1 MKNRFPGLNLL
12 PASPKTALTAVL
24 LFAVASPAH
33 ATADLDRKYAL
44 ETIGI
49 LRPYDNLD
57 GMFAD
62 VVSSSFREWLS
73 RREQSRFVHQDLSA
87 ADDILAK
94 TKLPYLKVIEDK
106 DVLTQIT
113 RTTRTESLVR
123 TRILRE
129 GPKYRVT
136 LEWLH
141 APAMDVLASEQFVLD
156 EPRGVPGEPA
166 DLSVLRSDLQRGLER
181 LLNKIPIMAQV
192 TGRDGE
198 LVTLNLGRGDKI
210 EKGDTVVF
218 GTLEDAKRHPI
229 LKSIVDWRFVETG
242 RAVVGDIEENLVF
255 ARVVEELPGRKVT
268 RWQKVVKVLPAV
280 DPSKP
285 EPLKVAPAGG
295 GSSSR
300 TLSEVATENEPP
312 RLGYIT
318 LGPTLGTLGREYS
331 IPQSDTESEDFRS
344 GSSLVFG
351 GVAEGQ
357 LWIDQSLFVDGA
369 MTYSLPG
376 GYAQTNAAG
385 DETLA
390 ATGSSASIMRWRVGA
405 GYLFRATREVLGPRG
420 FVRIGY
426 GSDSYSLTANEAEYV
441 GTTTF
446 GGLFL
451 GLGGDLPL
459 RGNYGLHLSTDFGL
473 LQSMTETGYTSGD
486 AQGVTSVRFNLE
498 GYGWWGP
505 RLRVGGGIQVGTQSV
520 TFDNDRSIS
529 SLGISFGPNF
539 TFFF

>member
-1 MKNRFPGLNLL
+1 
-12 PASPKTALTAVL
+12 
-24 LFAVASPAH
+24 
-33 ATADLDRKYAL
+33 
-44 ETIGI
+44 
-49 LRPYDNLD
+49 
-57 GMFAD
+57 
-62 VVSSSFREWLS
+62 
-73 RREQSRFVHQDLSA
+73 
-87 ADDILAK
+87 
-94 TKLPYLKVIEDK
+94 
-106 DVLTQIT
+106 
-113 RTTRTESLVR
+113 
-123 TRILRE
+123 
-129 GPKYRVT
+129 
-136 LEWLH
+136 
-141 APAMDVLASEQFVLD
+141 
-156 EPRGVPGEPA
+156 
-166 DLSVLRSDLQRGLER
+166 
-181 LLNKIPIMAQV
+181 
-192 TGRDGE
+192 
-198 LVTLNLGRGDKI
+198 
-210 EKGDTVVF
+210 
-218 GTLEDAKRHPI
+218 
-229 LKSIVDWRFVETG
+229 
-242 RAVVGDIEENLVF
+242 
-255 ARVVEELPGRKVT
+255 
-268 RWQKVVKVLPAV
+268 
-280 DPSKP
+280 
-285 EPLKVAPAGG
+285 
-295 GSSSR
+295 
-300 TLSEVATENEPP
+300 
-312 RLGYIT
+312 
-318 LGPTLGTLGREYS
+318 LGREYS

-529 SLGISFGPNF
+529 SLGISCGPNF